1 MQSLRTSSKSG
12 SHEGGA
18 SDIPLL
24 FESMRDA
31 KCLTL
36 RVLLPRWGDWPFGW
50 RSYLP
55 CPCSGLETHLRERP
69 AFSAACLE
77 PSCCGPLTLRERS
90 LSVLVLPVGTRVVFC
105 LFSQVCY
112 SFGLAARSCCR
123 TFVRHAGMA
132 PRLARTARA
141 LRRIV
146 PAGQHPPQG
155 RIDAQGRIAGRS
167 DSRHSWAKEL
177 ACQRASKLEAA
188 AYLTNISKSA

>member
-55 CPCSGLETHLRERP
+55 CPCSGLETHLRERR
-69 AFSAACLE
+69 ACSAVCLE
-77 PSCCGPLTLRERS
+77 LSCCGSPTSRERS
-90 LSVLVLPVGTRVVFC
+90 LPVLVLPVGTRA
-105 LFSQVCY
+105 LFSLL
-112 SFGLAARSCCR
+112 SE
-123 TFVRHAGMA
+123 VR
-132 PRLARTARA
+132 
-141 LRRIV
+141 
-146 PAGQHPPQG
+146 
-155 RIDAQGRIAGRS
+155 
-167 DSRHSWAKEL
+167 
-177 ACQRASKLEAA
+177 C
-188 AYLTNISKSA
+188 